1 MVQCSRCR
9 SDGVVDDGGDDVT
22 ELAAVK
28 AAKVGLPAAPA
39 LSLDRLGF
47 RMWERVLAARP
58 TSLSCPGPFTPFI
71 LALCSGGPPT
81 IKGWA
86 PPIRAR
92 IRGLIDRWVY

>member
-1 MVQCSRCR
+1 MV
-9 SDGVVDDGGDDVT
+9 DGGDDGT

-28 AAKVGLPAAPA
+28 AMKVGLPAAPA
-39 LSLDRLGF
+39 LPLDRLGF
-47 RMWERVLAARP
+47 WDVGEGAAARRTLFTVP
-58 TSLSCPGPFTPFI
+58 RPLTPFFI

-92 IRGLIDRWVY
+92 IRGPNRPLGLLGKRSFQHSPP

>member
-1 MVQCSRCR
+1 M
-9 SDGVVDDGGDDVT
+9 DDGGDDGT

-28 AAKVGLPAAPA
+28 TMKVGLPAAPA
-39 LSLDRLGF
+39 LPLDRLGF
-47 RMWERVLAARP
+47 RDVGEGAAARQ
-58 TSLSCPGPFTPFI
+58 TSCRVPGLSPPFN

>member
-1 MVQCSRCR
+1 M
-9 SDGVVDDGGDDVT
+9 DDGGDDVT

-47 RMWERVLAARP
+47 RMWERVLAARR
-58 TSLSCPGPFTPFI
+58 TSLYVPGPFTPFI

-92 IRGLIDRWVY
+92 IRGPNRPLGLLGKRSFQHSPP